1 MIVVVEGISA
11 AGKTSW
17 CRKHAPGQI
26 VEESPQPADVPDRI
40 ADPERWTA
48 YWIDRNALRW
58 RRAGELDAR
67 AGLAVCDSDPLKLH
81 YNFGLWRLGLL
92 APEHWRLARDLTRRA
107 IAAGRLGFADLF
119 LVKRIGL
126 AQARAQ
132 RDADATRSRRHFEL
146 HARLG
151 PPLEQWY
158 RAIDLL
164 LPGRVVW
171 TLPEGGVPDA
181 EPRRAKDD
189 LGLFDALMQAL
200 SPLDQLDKDAT
211 RG

>member
-17 CRKHAPGQI
+17 CRAHAAGHV
-26 VEESPQPADVPDRI
+26 VEEAPQQADVPDRV
-40 ADPERWTA
+40 AEPERWTA

-58 RRAGELDAR
+58 RLASELDAR
-67 AGLAVCDSDPLKLH
+67 TGLAVCDSDPLKLH

-92 APEHWRLARDLTRRA
+92 ATEHWRLARDLTRQA
-107 IAAGRLGFADLF
+107 VEAGRLGFADLY
-119 LVKRIGL
+119 LVKRIGV

-132 RDADATRSRRHFEL
+132 RDADPIRSRRNFEL

-158 RAIDLL
+158 RGIDAL

-171 TLPEGGVPDA
+171 TLPEGVVADA
-181 EPRRAKDD
+181 EPRPASDD
-189 LGLFDALMQAL
+189 LGLFDALMHAL
-200 SPLDQLDKDAT
+200 SPDQLDNGAA